1 MNVWFVDDKAENRAT
16 WLASFPADVREA
28 CTFRDFASVPEFVA
42 ALETGDRP
50 EVMFVD
56 FFIHDHHGLEVI
68 ERLTAGDLPVPL
80 LIAHSSMVEANNGML
95 RAGAHLALEKVR
107 GVARTRSIVESIG
120 SLEDLRRLVAEH
132 LGE

>member
-1 MNVWFVDDKAENRAT
+1 MNVWFVDDKADNRAT
-16 WLASFPADVREA
+16 WLASFPLEVREA
-28 CTFRDFASVPEFVA
+28 CALRVFASVPEFLA
-42 ALETGDRP
+42 ALEAGDRP

-68 ERLTAGDLPVPL
+68 ERLKVGDLPVPL
-80 LIAHSSMVEANNGML
+80 LIAHSSMAEANNGML
-95 RAGAHLALEKVR
+95 RAGAHLALEKAR

-120 SLEDLRRLVAEH
+120 SLEDLRRLITEH